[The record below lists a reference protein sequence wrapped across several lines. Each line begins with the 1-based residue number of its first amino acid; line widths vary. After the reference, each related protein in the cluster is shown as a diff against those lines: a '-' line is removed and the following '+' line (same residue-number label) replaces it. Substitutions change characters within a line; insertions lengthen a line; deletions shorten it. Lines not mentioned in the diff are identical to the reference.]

1 MKPSALASLK
11 RAVDDLNH
19 PERFEQQLAL
29 ARKAKAQAA
38 RDRAEKDWY
47 KGVANALLPSKVEA
61 NRHREENA
69 RLKKQVD
76 TLLPAVVERAMATN
90 EEIRIASLAII
101 KGLKDKTSAVLW
113 TTYAEGG
120 SVSSAA
126 KAAGVSKGQ
135 AHKLLRRLEHEYG
148 IPILRRTCKGDNERL
163 TDTYIH
169 KKGHARTIKT
179 RQP

>member
-1 MKPSALASLK
+1 MSISGICIKFGNIPNNTHVHHIDGNPKNNSPSNLELIDGKKHLK
-11 RAVDDLNH
+11 FHSSCGNNGN
-19 PERFEQQLAL
+19 
-29 ARKAKAQAA
+29 AK
-38 RDRAEKDWY
+38 E
-47 KGVANALLPSKVEA
+47 
-61 NRHREENA
+61 
-69 RLKKQVD
+69 
-76 TLLPAVVERAMATN
+76 ATN

-135 AHKLLRRLEHEYG
+135 AHKLLRRLEHEHG